1 MLNSFTARVFVH
13 SPNSSKATFARY
25 AVAVLA
31 VALGWAARTAL
42 TPLWGPTA
50 VPFIF
55 FYPAIVGTAWYGRR
69 GPALL
74 AIALSTLTADWF
86 FIEPRHS
93 LWLHHPSEA
102 VALFAFVVVD
112 LILVGAIELMH
123 AARERLARELAQ
135 RLKAEA
141 QLAAEKELLTTTLRS
156 PAAHNFATQAVL
168 RGLPYSS
175 RSSSFAA

>member
-1 MLNSFTARVFVH
+1 
-13 SPNSSKATFARY
+13 
-25 AVAVLA
+25 
-31 VALGWAARTAL
+31 
-42 TPLWGPTA
+42 
-50 VPFIF
+50 
-55 FYPAIVGTAWYGRR
+55 
-69 GPALL
+69 
-74 AIALSTLTADWF
+74 
-86 FIEPRHS
+86 
-93 LWLHHPSEA
+93 
-102 VALFAFVVVD
+102 
-112 LILVGAIELMH
+112 MH